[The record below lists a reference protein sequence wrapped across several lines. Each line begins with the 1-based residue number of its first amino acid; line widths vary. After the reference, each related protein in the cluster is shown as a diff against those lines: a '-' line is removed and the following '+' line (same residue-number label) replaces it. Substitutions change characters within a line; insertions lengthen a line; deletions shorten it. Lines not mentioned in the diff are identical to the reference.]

1 MEDDRSMITR
11 LVDMFSGISSS
22 EYQGAHNDID
32 KLIANADADAELAEL
47 FKLFEGRT
55 TIKGYRHLSPDST
68 VNLITSS
75 TDKYHRNPKYS
86 IDDLLRISALNKAKQ
101 GEFTPKQDVARYL
114 ATLRNQ

>member
-1 MEDDRSMITR
+1 MEDDRNMITR

-47 FKLFEGRT
+47 FKLVEGRT
-55 TIKGYRHLSPDST
+55 VIKGYRHLGKDSA

-75 TDKYHRNPKYS
+75 TDKYHRNPKHS
-86 IDDLLRISALNKAKQ
+86 IDDLLRISALNQAKQ
-101 GEFTPKQDVARYL
+101 EKFTPKQDVARYL